1 VLFLFSKTAIMTRLF
16 TNNKFIFSLVVLN
29 AILIFTE
36 GFFQVESLW
45 AKRIEFADNICSLL
59 FTVEA
64 VVKIK
69 FYGKQYFKD
78 KWNVFDFVLV
88 ILVLPSLLLWF
99 SPYNLYHLKFLLPLR
114 VLRVF
119 KFFRLIK
126 FVPNIEHIANGV
138 ARALK
143 SSIVVVIAF
152 FMLNFIL
159 SIISFTFFRD
169 VAPEYFGNPLMAFY
183 TTFKIFTVEGW
194 YEIPDIIAERT
205 NSVLLA
211 VGIKIYFVFL
221 LFGGGIFGLSLINS
235 IFVDSMMS
243 DNNDELIHKLEEIE
257 KKLDALGKSME
268 EKT

>member
-1 VLFLFSKTAIMTRLF
+1 VGKRLD
-16 TNNKFIFSLVVLN
+16 
-29 AILIFTE
+29 
-36 GFFQVESLW
+36 
-45 AKRIEFADNICSLL
+45 FADNVSSLL

-69 FYGKQYFKD
+69 TFGKEYFKD
-78 KWNVFDFVLV
+78 KWNVFDFILV
-88 ILVLPSLLLWF
+88 ILVLPSLIIWF
-99 SPYNLYHLKFLLPLR
+99 SPYSAYSLKFLLSLR

-119 KFFRLIK
+119 KFFRVLK

-138 ARALK
+138 MRALR

-159 SIISFTFFRD
+159 AIVSFSFFRD

-183 TTFKIFTVEGW
+183 TTFKIFTIEGW
-194 YEIPDIIAERT
+194 YEIPDIIIERT

-221 LFGGGIFGLSLINS
+221 LFGGGIFGLS
-235 IFVDSMMS
+235 
-243 DNNDELIHKLEEIE
+243 
-257 KKLDALGKSME
+257 
-268 EKT
+268 

>member
-1 VLFLFSKTAIMTRLF
+1 MTRLF

-29 AILIFTE
+29 AILIFIA
-36 GFFQVESLW
+36 GFFPTESLW
-45 AKRIEFADNICSLL
+45 AKRLDFADNVCSLL

-69 FYGKQYFKD
+69 TFGKDYFKD
-78 KWNVFDFVLV
+78 KWNIFDFILV
-88 ILVLPSLLLWF
+88 ILVLPSLIIWF
-99 SPYNLYHLKFLLPLR
+99 SPYSAYSLKFLLSLR

-119 KFFRLIK
+119 KFFRVLK

-138 ARALK
+138 MRALR

-159 SIISFTFFRD
+159 AIVSFSFFRD

-243 DNNDELIHKLEEIE
+243 DNNDELIHKLEAIE
-257 KKLDALGKSME
+257 KKLDALGKSKE
-268 EKT
+268 